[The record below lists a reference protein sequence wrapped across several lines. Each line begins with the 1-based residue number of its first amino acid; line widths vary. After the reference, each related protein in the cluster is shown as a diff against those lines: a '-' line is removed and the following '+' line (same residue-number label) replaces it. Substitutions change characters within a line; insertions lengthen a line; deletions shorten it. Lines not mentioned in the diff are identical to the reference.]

1 MLLDYLPTADAVGR
15 PASRAV
21 SAFIHEDSIMPP
33 APTAAPAISKEQADA
48 IFSRGLEGVIAG
60 ETAVCSIEQGGLWY
74 RGYEIH
80 DLAKNATFEQVAFL
94 LLEGHKP
101 SDAEL
106 KRFTAEIV
114 ADRALPPFVTAFI
127 ESCGGWLASGRAV
140 PMDVLRSA
148 VSMLGHTDPDSQD
161 NSAAANLRKSKRLLA
176 KIPTVIGHMQNVI
189 DGRAIIGGELG
200 GDPSLGHASN
210 LMYMMTGQKPGA
222 EYARVVDA
230 SLILYAEHDFNA
242 STFTSRVIAGTL
254 SDMHGAVAGG
264 IAALKGPL
272 HGGANE
278 AAMEMLK
285 EIMRDV
291 GESAI
296 GSFKVDEWMQRAFDT
311 KRKLMGFGHR
321 VYKNG
326 DHRAPILHKM
336 GRDVAEKDTKNP
348 GGHAAVKWFQL
359 GEQVQKIMLE
369 KKSIH
374 PNVDFP
380 CGMTYFTMGIPVP
393 QYTPIFVASR
403 ITGWC
408 AHIMEQHANNRII
421 RPLSKYTGEASRKW

>member
-1 MLLDYLPTADAVGR
+1 MTASTS
-15 PASRAV
+15 PSK
-21 SAFIHEDSIMPP
+21 
-33 APTAAPAISKEQADA
+33 APAISKEQAEA
-48 IFSRGLEGVIAG
+48 IYSRGLEGIIAG

-80 DLAKNATFEQVAFL
+80 DLAQNATFEEVAFV

-101 SDAEL
+101 SAAEL
-106 KRFTAEIV
+106 ARFKAEII
-114 ADRALPPFVTAFI
+114 AERPLHPMVTSFI
-127 ESCGGWLASGRAV
+127 ESAGGYLASGRAV
-140 PMDVLRSA
+140 PMDVLRTA
-148 VSMLGHTDPDSQD
+148 VSILAHTDPDAQSVEAD
-161 NSAAANLRKSKRLLA
+161 ANLRKAKRLLA
-176 KIPTVIGHMQNVI
+176 KIPTIIGHMQNVI
-189 DGRAIIGGELG
+189 DGRAIIGRELG
-200 GDPSLGHASN
+200 GDPALDHASN
-210 LMYMMTGQKPGA
+210 LMYLMTGSRPTK
-222 EYARVVDA
+222 EYARVVDV
-230 SLILYAEHDFNA
+230 SLILYAEHDYNA
-242 STFTSRVIAGTL
+242 STFTGRVIAGTL
-254 SDMHGAVAGG
+254 SDMHGAVAGA

-285 EIMRDV
+285 EIMHDV
-291 GESAI
+291 GEKGI
-296 GSFKVDEWMQRAFDT
+296 GTRAVDDWMQKAFET

-326 DHRAPILHKM
+326 DHRAPILHKL
-336 GRDVAEKDTKNP
+336 GRAVAEKDTKNP
-348 GGHAAVKWFQL
+348 GGHAAVKWFEL

-369 KKSIH
+369 KKNIH

-408 AHIMEQHANNRII
+408 AHIIEQHANNRII
-421 RPLSKYTGEASRKW
+421 RPLSKYTGEAPRKWNG